1 MGVLSAAG
9 RELRLGV
16 MMAVAS
22 VVEGEGGA
30 SSEDAP
36 GLAEEAD
43 EPCGLSAAQLVEATG
58 ASSEKG
64 QTSLVVVEIFFQRQL
79 GRVGYWRYQRMTV
92 EKHTD

>member
-58 ASSEKG
+58 AAEETMEGANVTHCCRG
-64 QTSLVVVEIFFQRQL
+64 QGNDGRRL
-79 GRVGYWRYQRMTV
+79 GQVGYWRYQKMTI
-92 EKHTD
+92 